1 MRGLV
6 GPRSN
11 EEETHMTLVNWSPLR
26 ELDDLFNQYGRLMGR
41 SATPAAESG
50 SGNVV
55 EWRPVANISE
65 TASEYLIKAELPEVE
80 KKDIDV
86 SVHEG
91 VITIRGERRLENR
104 TNDEKHHRIESF
116 YGSFARSFT
125 LPADVDDTKIQAE
138 SKDGV
143 LTVRLPKTEARKPR
157 PIEVQV
163 R

>member
-1 MRGLV
+1 
-6 GPRSN
+6 
-11 EEETHMTLVNWSPLR
+11 MTLVNWSPLR
-26 ELDDLFNQYGRLMGR
+26 ELDDLFNQYGRILGR
-41 SATPAAESG
+41 SATPSPESSAG
-50 SGNVV
+50 GAV

-65 TASEYLIKAELPEVE
+65 TADNYLIKAELPEVA

-91 VITIRGERRLENR
+91 VITIRGERRLENQ
-104 TNDEKHHRIESF
+104 TSDEKHHRIESF

-125 LPADVDDTKIQAE
+125 LPADVDETRIQAE

-143 LTVRLPKTEARKPR
+143 LTVRLPKTEVRKPR

>member
-1 MRGLV
+1 
-6 GPRSN
+6 
-11 EEETHMTLVNWSPLR
+11 MTLVNWSPLR
-26 ELDDLFNQYGRLMGR
+26 ELDDLFNQYGRVLGR
-41 SATPAAESG
+41 SVTPSAASG
-50 SGNVV
+50 DGHAA

-65 TASEYLIKAELPEVE
+65 TPGDYLIKAELPEVA

-104 TNDEKHHRIESF
+104 ESDEKHHRIESF

-125 LPADVDDTKIQAE
+125 LPADVDETKIHAE

>member
-1 MRGLV
+1 
-6 GPRSN
+6 
-11 EEETHMTLVNWSPLR
+11 MTLVNWSPLR
-26 ELDDLFNQYGRLMGR
+26 ELDDIFNQYGRLLGR
-41 SATPAAESG
+41 SVAPSAATGEG
-50 SGNVV
+50 SAV

-65 TASEYLIKAELPEVE
+65 TAGEYVIKAELPEVQ

-91 VITIRGERRLENR
+91 VITIRGERKLENR
-104 TNDEKHHRIESF
+104 TGDEKHHRIESF
-116 YGSFARSFT
+116 YGTFARSFT

-138 SKDGV
+138 SRDGV

-157 PIEVQV
+157 PIEVQI

>member
-1 MRGLV
+1 
-6 GPRSN
+6 
-11 EEETHMTLVNWSPLR
+11 MTLVNWSPLR
-26 ELDDLFNQYGRLMGR
+26 ELDDLFNQYGRLLGR
-41 SATPAAESG
+41 SATPSASNG
-50 SGNVV
+50 SAGSAPV

-65 TASEYLIKAELPEVE
+65 TTDSYLIKAELPEVA

-91 VITIRGERRLENR
+91 VITIRGERRLENAS
-104 TNDEKHHRIESF
+104 NDEKHHRIESF

-125 LPADVDDTKIQAE
+125 LPADVDETKIQAE

-143 LTVRLPKTEARKPR
+143 LTVRLPKTEVRKPR

>member
-1 MRGLV
+1 
-6 GPRSN
+6 
-11 EEETHMTLVNWSPLR
+11 MTLVNWSPLR

-41 SATPAAESG
+41 SATPSAEDG
-50 SGNVV
+50 AGKVV

-65 TASEYLIKAELPEVE
+65 TADAYIVKAELPEVE

-91 VITIRGERRLENR
+91 VITIRGERRLEN
-104 TNDEKHHRIESF
+104 TGKDEKHHRIESF
-116 YGSFARSFT
+116 YGTFARSFS
-125 LPADVDDTKIQAE
+125 LPADADESKIQAE

-143 LTVRLPKTEARKPR
+143 LTVRIPKSEARKPR
-157 PIEVQV
+157 AIDIQI

>member
-1 MRGLV
+1 
-6 GPRSN
+6 
-11 EEETHMTLVNWSPLR
+11 MTLVNWSPLR
-26 ELDDLFNQYGRLMGR
+26 ELDDLFNQYGRILGR
-41 SATPAAESG
+41 SATLSTGNGAGTAA
-50 SGNVV
+50 

-65 TASEYLIKAELPEVE
+65 TADNYLIRAELPEVA

-91 VITIRGERRLENR
+91 VITIRGERRLENQS
-104 TNDEKHHRIESF
+104 NDEKHHRIESF

-125 LPADVDDTKIQAE
+125 LPADVDETKIQAE
-138 SKDGV
+138 SKDGI
-143 LTVRLPKTEARKPR
+143 LTVRLPKTEVRKPR

>member
-1 MRGLV
+1 
-6 GPRSN
+6 
-11 EEETHMTLVNWSPLR
+11 MTLVNWSPLR
-26 ELDDLFNQYGRLMGR
+26 ELDDLFNQYGRLLGSR
-41 SATPAAESG
+41 TGAPSATAGDG
-50 SGNVV
+50 SGV

-65 TASEYLIKAELPEVE
+65 SSGEYVIRAELPEVQ
-80 KKDIDV
+80 KKDVEV

-104 TNDEKHHRIESF
+104 SDDEKHHRIESF
-116 YGSFARSFT
+116 YGTFARSFT

-157 PIEVQV
+157 PIEVQI

>member
-1 MRGLV
+1 
-6 GPRSN
+6 
-11 EEETHMTLVNWSPLR
+11 MTLVSWSPLR
-26 ELDDLFNQYGRLMGR
+26 ELDDLFNQYGRYLGR
-41 SATPAAESG
+41 SAGPAREGEAA
-50 SGNVV
+50 NNV

-65 TASEYLIKAELPEVE
+65 TADEYLIKAEIPEVA

-86 SVHEG
+86 SVHAG

-104 TNDEKHHRIESF
+104 SSDEKHHRIESF
-116 YGSFARSFT
+116 YGSFARSFS
-125 LPADVDDTKIQAE
+125 LPADVDEGRIQAE

-143 LTVRLPKTEARKPR
+143 LVVRLPKTEARKPR

>member
-1 MRGLV
+1 
-6 GPRSN
+6 
-11 EEETHMTLVNWSPLR
+11 MTLVNWSPLR
-26 ELDDLFNQYGRLMGR
+26 ELDDLFNQYGRVLGR
-41 SATPAAESG
+41 SAAPARESNG
-50 SGNVV
+50 GTVV

-65 TASEYLIKAELPEVE
+65 TADAYLIRAELPEVA

-91 VITIRGERRLENR
+91 VITLRGERRLENQS
-104 TNDEKHHRIESF
+104 NNEKHHRIESF

-125 LPADVDDTKIQAE
+125 LPADVDETKIEAE

-143 LTVRLPKTEARKPR
+143 LTVRLPKTEVRKPR